1 MIKNLPANA
10 GDVDSIPGLERS
22 AGGGNGTLLQ
32 WGRSRNYGRVVSWQE
47 LGWGR
52 LGKNVFCGFCE
63 KFRLHSSYS
72 EELLEVVGRSVALY

>member
-47 LGWGR
+47 LGGGGGWVR
-52 LGKNVFCGFCE
+52 MCFVGFV
-63 KFRLHSSYS
+63 KSSDFILHT
-72 EELLEVVGRSVALY
+72 VRSCWKL